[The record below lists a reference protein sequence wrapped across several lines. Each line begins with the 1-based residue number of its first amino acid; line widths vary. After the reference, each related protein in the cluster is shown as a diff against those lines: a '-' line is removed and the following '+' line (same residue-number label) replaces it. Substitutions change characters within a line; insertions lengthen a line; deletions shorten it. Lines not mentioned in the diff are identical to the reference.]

1 MKDKPLSELFEE
13 GKLGKFVKLK
23 LTQTSI
29 PKKQRFFVI
38 VFYGTF
44 VHNHLSVNL
53 IQRRHVCRTRLTKR
67 PVDNYAVR
75 DQVFFHRTL
84 FLSFH
89 LQAIAILE
97 GLIPRKED
105 GSNVSASQL
114 ERLYIFCVMWSI
126 GAVLELD
133 DRAKMEEFTKQNFE
147 LNLPSIAE
155 GSNDTIFEF
164 LVNDAGG
171 FLLIVLLSDLDAYK
185 MVERGCC
192 INEFISVMSAI
203 FKMILSV
210 KHRRVGALEQ
220 SRGGIHLSERS

>member
-1 MKDKPLSELFEE
+1 MSLRWTFWTTITLCRFVDQKLHYTKHLKDKPFSELFEE

-23 LTQTSI
+23 QTSI

-53 IQRRHVCRTRLTKR
+53 IQRRTRLTKR

-133 DRAKMEEFTKQNFE
+133 DRAKMEEFTKHNFE

-155 GSNDTIFEF
+155 GSSDTIFEF

-171 FLLIVLLSDLDAYK
+171 FLLIVLLSGLDAYK
-185 MVERGCC
+185 MVELGCC
-192 INEFISVMSAI
+192 INDFMSVMSAI
-203 FKMILSV
+203 S
-210 KHRRVGALEQ
+210 
-220 SRGGIHLSERS
+220 